1 MTDPSSPR
9 YATGLRRI
17 AEGLTE
23 QPIGVIVRTLYNV
36 SDEDI
41 DAAVQQQRESGGKLG
56 DILVQRGSLTEEQLA
71 ACLAILVKKETT
83 FLSHAFLSPLRF
95 KWWGRHAQLTMESF
109 ALMLVTFVVVHRLLG
124 LGESGLIAIFLASA
138 ALTTRLNVV
147 LADINTKNEVVDILA
162 MFVGLF
168 LVFVGVATL
177 MDPSTI
183 PKSFGFVMTI
193 ADMDTTTTLY
203 DRSFG
208 DFGGIVAH
216 NLLVLCSGVLLGFLY
231 RGYATLLLLAW
242 NAAVWGLTLTLL
254 FRQSFLA
261 SGVDALAKEL
271 SKRVKIPTFEVIT
284 NFHRTHAFIDNYVT
298 QVDTKLKELQDKG
311 IKPDR
316 LVISFHGM
324 QKRRIIEKGD
334 DYYRHC
340 YETFRL
346 IVNKLE
352 HLQPDQAV
360 MTFQS
365 RFGSEEWITPYT
377 EEVVEDLIK
386 HGHKEIVVCSPS
398 FVADC
403 LETTDELGHELV
415 HEAKE
420 WGGNIYPVDCLNT
433 NEQWCKDFAKY
444 TFTQAEGSA
453 QDKEDLEYQLQ
464 ASDYEEMPV
473 LVMSK

>member
-1 MTDPSSPR
+1 MIDPSSPR

-23 QPIGVIVRTLYNV
+23 QPLGVVVQTLYGV
-36 SDEDI
+36 PEEDI
-41 DAAVQQQRESGGKLG
+41 EAALKEQKGTGGKLG
-56 DILVQRGSLTEEQLA
+56 DILVRRGNLSEEQLA

-83 FLSHAFLSPLRF
+83 FLSHAFLAPLRF

-177 MDPSTI
+177 MDPATI

-208 DFGGIVAH
+208 DFSGIVSH
-216 NLLVLCSGVLLGFLY
+216 NILVLCSGVLLGFLY

-261 SGVDALAKEL
+261 DGGMSIVPLGLGIAALLPHLLLEATAYILGSISAITVSKSLLWYGFSSRRFRRDGLRSLGVLAAAAAMVAGAGALESQWAPEL
-271 SKRVKIPTFEVIT
+271 LTMARERMIP
-284 NFHRTHAFIDNYVT
+284 
-298 QVDTKLKELQDKG
+298 
-311 IKPDR
+311 
-316 LVISFHGM
+316 
-324 QKRRIIEKGD
+324 
-334 DYYRHC
+334 
-340 YETFRL
+340 
-346 IVNKLE
+346 
-352 HLQPDQAV
+352 
-360 MTFQS
+360 
-365 RFGSEEWITPYT
+365 
-377 EEVVEDLIK
+377 
-386 HGHKEIVVCSPS
+386 
-398 FVADC
+398 
-403 LETTDELGHELV
+403 
-415 HEAKE
+415 
-420 WGGNIYPVDCLNT
+420 
-433 NEQWCKDFAKY
+433 
-444 TFTQAEGSA
+444 
-453 QDKEDLEYQLQ
+453 
-464 ASDYEEMPV
+464 
-473 LVMSK
+473 

>member
-41 DAAVQQQRESGGKLG
+41 DAAVQQQRKSGGKLG

-177 MDPSTI
+177 MEPSTI

-208 DFGGIVAH
+208 DFSGIVAH

-261 SGVDALAKEL
+261 DGGVNIVPVFLGIAALLPHLLLEATAYIL
-271 SKRVKIPTFEVIT
+271 GSIGAITVSKSLLWYGINSRRFRRDSIRSLLVVI
-284 NFHRTHAFIDNYVT
+284 AAA
-298 QVDTKLKELQDKG
+298 G
-311 IKPDR
+311 
-316 LVISFHGM
+316 LVILAG
-324 QKRRIIEKGD
+324 
-334 DYYRHC
+334 
-340 YETFRL
+340 
-346 IVNKLE
+346 VLE
-352 HLQPDQAV
+352 SQWAP
-360 MTFQS
+360 
-365 RFGSEEWITPYT
+365 
-377 EEVVEDLIK
+377 
-386 HGHKEIVVCSPS
+386 EILSM
-398 FVADC
+398 AR
-403 LETTDELGHELV
+403 ER
-415 HEAKE
+415 
-420 WGGNIYPVDCLNT
+420 
-433 NEQWCKDFAKY
+433 
-444 TFTQAEGSA
+444 
-453 QDKEDLEYQLQ
+453 
-464 ASDYEEMPV
+464 
-473 LVMSK
+473 MSV